1 MTNIIH
7 LSPTD
12 IINER
17 PFTHPAHILAEM
29 KILRTMID
37 RLCLVIENHPIQTP
51 LSYPVIVSEPDGRS
65 HRLALIHPE
74 RLRQPGALVA
84 VGFFGQRRS
93 GVFSAPVDEMDA
105 ILVAELVEY
114 PGLLSYG
121 TLALRDGNFGNLIL
135 FENLRAKNHWSGGK
149 IHARAVT
156 LAPDYY
162 YSVRI
167 YNGILPDG
175 ITASSTLR
183 LTEVKYFDYQSQ
195 PLWRATRKL
204 EGDRQ

>member
-1 MTNIIH
+1 MAWIIH

-17 PFTHPAHILAEM
+17 PFTHPAHTLAEM
-29 KILRTMID
+29 KILRAMID
-37 RLCLVIENHPIQTP
+37 RLCLVVENHPRQTP
-51 LSYPVIVSEPDGRS
+51 LPYPVMAPEPNGRS
-65 HRLALIHPE
+65 HRLALIHPK

-84 VGFFGQRRS
+84 IGFFGQRRS
-93 GVFSAPVDEMDA
+93 GVCSALVDEMDV

-114 PGLLSYG
+114 PGLLSYS
-121 TLALRDGNFGNLIL
+121 TLALGDGNFGNLIL
-135 FENLRAKNHWSGGK
+135 FEDLRAKNHWSGGK
-149 IHARAVT
+149 MHARAVT

-167 YNGILPDG
+167 YNSILPDG

-204 EGDRQ
+204 EGGR